1 MQFKTLLWFFD
12 KVPGK
17 KKEGKLSS
25 SPQYENDTSE
35 YSDKTIKK
43 SRRNR
48 KYRVV
53 QSPPEPECT
62 SLTSDV
68 DVPGLFLFEDFL
80 SGYEE
85 SELLS
90 KCTFSETALHRSM
103 NRRVQVNCFFLTMSF
118 LCDKSN

>member
-1 MQFKTLLWFFD
+1 MDLTTKD
-12 KVPGK
+12 
-17 KKEGKLSS
+17 
-25 SPQYENDTSE
+25 DTSE